1 MKQVLFRAFFNAKR
15 TGRALSYSLK
25 GEGTDTG
32 KGLGVSKPNQDIVK
46 LPSGQDMDSTSSN
59 QRTL

>member
-1 MKQVLFRAFFNAKR
+1 MQ
-15 TGRALSYSLK
+15 RALSYSLK

-59 QRTL
+59 QRSL